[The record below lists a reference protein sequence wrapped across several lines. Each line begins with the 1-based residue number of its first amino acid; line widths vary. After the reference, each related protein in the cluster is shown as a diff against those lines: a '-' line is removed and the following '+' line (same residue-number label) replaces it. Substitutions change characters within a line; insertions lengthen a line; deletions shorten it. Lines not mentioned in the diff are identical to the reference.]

1 SAAGID
7 YSAWD
12 HIYVSDDEDV
22 TSPFVDTASLFRMRH
37 RSRLE
42 RTADFEQRGEHL
54 ETNFT
59 ECKRQI
65 AQAEDRLRELE
76 DNGQETED
84 HQGMS
89 MEREKVQKDLQ
100 KLRTHLQKFEKMLE
114 KHRREK
120 KKQPWNVD
128 TISKEGFSKSVLNIK
143 AEPLE
148 PKDQDEAQKHQS
160 FVDKYNSQIRHFG
173 LLRRW
178 DDSQGYLSDHPHLVC
193 EETASAL
200 VHMCISMELE
210 QKQALMGQVAHQAIV
225 MKFILDL
232 AETLRVDPRGCFRHF
247 FSRIKT
253 ADQLYLDAFD
263 KELELLKQ
271 RVRSC
276 AEGQREAQRRKA
288 EGEEEEVEEEE
299 EGEEE
304 EEEEEEQR
312 ERRLGPGGL
321 DPQEVYKSLPQ
332 EMQRGFAEKN
342 MELLQRAMDTLH
354 PE

>member
-1 SAAGID
+1 MSSAAGID

-22 TSPFVDTASLFRMRH
+22 TSPFVDTWRH
-37 RSRLE
+37 FSRLE

-247 FSRIKT
+247 FSRIK
-253 ADQLYLDAFD
+253 
-263 KELELLKQ
+263 
-271 RVRSC
+271 
-276 AEGQREAQRRKA
+276 AQRRK
-288 EGEEEEVEEEE
+288 
-299 EGEEE
+299 
-304 EEEEEEQR
+304 EEEEEQR

-354 PE
+354 PEEAKYHLRRCIDSGLWVPDCGEDREEEEEDEEEEDKEKQDEEDVEKH

>member
-1 SAAGID
+1 MSSAAGID

-12 HIYVSDDEDV
+12 HIYVSDDEDA

-42 RTADFEQRGEHL
+42 RMADFEQRGEDL
-54 ETNFT
+54 ERNFT
-59 ECKRQI
+59 ECKRRIGQT
-65 AQAEDRLRELE
+65 EDRLKELG
-76 DNGQETED
+76 DSGQETED
-84 HQGMS
+84 HQ
-89 MEREKVQKDLQ
+89 EKEKVQKELQ
-100 KLRTHLQKFEKMLE
+100 KLRKHLQKFEKMLE
-114 KHRREK
+114 EHRREK

-143 AEPLE
+143 AEAPE
-148 PKDQDEAQKHQS
+148 PTDQEKAQKHQS
-160 FVDKYNSQIRHFG
+160 FVDTYSSQIRHFG

-178 DDSQGYLSDHPHLVC
+178 DDSQRFLSEHPHLVC

-200 VHMCISMELE
+200 VHICISMEQE

-232 AETLRVDPRGCFRHF
+232 AETLQVDPRGCFRHF

-253 ADQLYLDAFD
+253 ADQMYLDAFD
-263 KELELLKQ
+263 REVELLKQ

-276 AEGQREAQRRKA
+276 AQRGGGGR
-288 EGEEEEVEEEE
+288 
-299 EGEEE
+299 EEE

-312 ERRLGPGGL
+312 ARRLGPGGL
-321 DPQEVYKSLPQ
+321 DPQEVYSSLPQ

-354 PE
+354 PEVRTCTRHTNSTHP